1 MTDRVQIDGREGTTK
16 NTMTKKAKETI
27 KKNKKAKEKI
37 KKKKK
42 AKEITKKNKKE
53 K

>member
-27 KKNKKAKEKI
+27 KKNKKAKK
-37 KKKKK
+37 
-42 AKEITKKNKKE
+42 ITKKNKKE